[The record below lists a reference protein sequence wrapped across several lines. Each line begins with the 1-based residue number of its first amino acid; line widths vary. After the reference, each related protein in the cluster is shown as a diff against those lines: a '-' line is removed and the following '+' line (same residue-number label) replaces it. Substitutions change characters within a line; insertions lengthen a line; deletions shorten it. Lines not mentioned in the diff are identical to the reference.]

1 VSHQLVASYQR
12 MLCTHT
18 YIVSLYHPW
27 RLLSTYCPGD
37 FTTFLL
43 FFVPCSLYVP
53 TQLFLIYSIPYKH
66 ASLQASFLH
75 TPTSNFPSNSK
86 SCCAGTPVSPL
97 IPSRGHCPSA
107 IVVKFFYLWN
117 WTVLYYFIVLRVV
130 PSISRCTQDTHTQS
144 KKNYRYFHACPNSF
158 FLATQ
163 IPLDTRG
170 I

>member
-1 VSHQLVASYQR
+1 MTYFCCTCIPPGTIQYILFAEDSNSSVSSTSSILPAHALHAYLYR
-12 MLCTHT
+12 
-18 YIVSLYHPW
+18 VSLPPVTTLVY
-27 RLLSTYCPGD
+27 LLSWWLHNISS
-37 FTTFLL
+37 F

-130 PSISRCTQDTHTQS
+130 PSISRCTQDTHS
-144 KKNYRYFHACPNSF
+144 K
-158 FLATQ
+158 
-163 IPLDTRG
+163 
-170 I
+170 